1 MCATNNCG
9 DTIFIRDDALN
20 AVAEEKGSLSLARD
34 FVTTFTTNPSAREVG
49 DFTIPHMEMLYA
61 IVPSE
66 NIHSRTLGVIVLR
79 FLHKVS

>member
-9 DTIFIRDDALN
+9 DKIFTRDDAPS

-34 FVTTFTTNPSAREVG
+34 FVTTFTTNQSAREAA
-49 DFTIPHMEMLYA
+49 DFTTHLTEMLYA
-61 IVPSE
+61 IVPLES
-66 NIHSRTLGVIVLR
+66 IHSRTLGVIVLR